1 MFYLEFDLESSLCQA
16 GGAAGTAAAPFPSG
30 ISILSN
36 LQAEDKEHKMMISS
50 GAEGC
55 WFCPAGLGAV
65 RWLLTPEGLVR
76 TRESKGSVRKL
87 HRRRK
92 KYGLEKK

>member
-1 MFYLEFDLESSLCQA
+1 MPGWRCCRHGCSPTSIRDF
-16 GGAAGTAAAPFPSG
+16 
-30 ISILSN
+30 ILSN

-65 RWLLTPEGLVR
+65 RWLLTPEGLVK